1 MRQHAEAAQ
10 AVCAVAAFA
19 VACAARQTPAQRP
32 TPKPEKV
39 HRPPL
44 KQLVLF
50 RSGVGFFEHRAEVE
64 GNATLE
70 LEFHVEEINDV
81 LKSMTAEDLGGGR
94 ISAVRYGSRAP
105 VGRLTVTSPKTARYG
120 KTSRIVPIFPE
131 LRPYLQ
137 EAWDAAD
144 EGEQWVVPM
153 LEGKPDKNLGTT
165 FKKIIARAGL
175 EGWVKPFQN
184 LRASRQTELE
194 QTYPTY
200 VVCKWLGNTPN
211 VARKHYLTVTEDHFR
226 AAAGGQT
233 GDKRGTQQPAATR
246 MKKPGPP

>member
-1 MRQHAEAAQ
+1 MQALGDEAIAELQPLEDHAH
-10 AVCAVAAFA
+10 VAL
-19 VACAARQTPAQRP
+19 
-32 TPKPEKV
+32 
-39 HRPPL
+39 L
-44 KQLVLF
+44 KLTDIHWDSD
-50 RSGVGFFEHRAEVE
+50 R
-64 GNATLE
+64 
-70 LEFHVEEINDV
+70 
-81 LKSMTAEDLGGGR
+81 M
-94 ISAVRYGSRAP
+94 
-105 VGRLTVTSPKTARYG
+105 TVTSPKTARYG

-165 FKKIIARAGL
+165 FKKIIARAGV

-226 AAAGGQT
+226 AAAAGGQA
-233 GDKRGTQQPAATR
+233 GDKRGTQQPAETR
-246 MKKPGPP
+246 SDAHEKSRTPVEVRENASFSEVIDLLRESLVAGTGFEPVTSRL

>member
-153 LEGKPDKNLGTT
+153 LVGKPDKKLGTT
-165 FKKIIARAGL
+165 FKKIIARAGV
-175 EGWVKPFQN
+175 E
-184 LRASRQTELE
+184 
-194 QTYPTY
+194 
-200 VVCKWLGNTPN
+200 
-211 VARKHYLTVTEDHFR
+211 
-226 AAAGGQT
+226 GGQAVSEPPGQPANGT
-233 GDKRGTQQPAATR
+233 GADLPDLRRLQVAGQHAQRGPQALPDGHRGPLSGSGRGTNW
-246 MKKPGPP
+246 G